1 MLFEY
6 NGKIYVK
13 PFSNRLVEVEVSKPG
28 NEYNVKA
35 TKKIVELT
43 QQIKAKVSTIS
54 LEQAYKI
61 QNKKEIKTI

>member
-13 PFSNRLVEVEVSKPG
+13 PFSNRLVEVEVSKSG

-35 TKKIVELT
+35 TKRIVELT
-43 QQIKAKVSTIS
+43 KEIKAKVSTIS
-54 LEQAYKI
+54 LEQAYKV
-61 QNKKEIKTI
+61 QNKKKMETI